1 MFSSKK
7 SPLRAGK
14 PNSVSSV
21 NDVKPWSNPFDSDD
35 GDEKDNKKYISS
47 SKKAS
52 SERALATHK
61 VNTNPFDDIDDNK
74 TPSSITY
81 THQSADR
88 NRFKNSFHDSGDDD
102 EKDNKKYNSSK
113 KNSSER
119 ALVTLEVNTNPFD
132 NIDDNKKPSSYTYA
146 HQSVDRNRFK
156 NNFRDSGG
164 LENQSVQELESYA
177 VYKAEETTKSVHN
190 CLKIAENIREDA
202 TKTLVTLHH
211 QGEQITRSHQ
221 VAADIDRDLSRGEKL
236 LGSLGGLFSKTWKAK
251 KTRTI
256 TGPVIFRDDP
266 VRRKGNHLEQRENLG
281 LTSAS
286 KEKSKLRTPPQE
298 PTAALEKVEFE
309 KGKQDDA
316 LSNLSDLL
324 GELKDI
330 AVDMGSEIERHNK
343 ALSHLDD
350 DVDELNFR
358 VKGANQRGRR
368 LLGK

>member
-1 MFSSKK
+1 MFNSKK

-14 PNSVSSV
+14 PNSVSPV

-35 GDEKDNKKYISS
+35 ENDTKKYNSS
-47 SKKAS
+47 SKKTS
-52 SERALATHK
+52 SGRALVMPE

-74 TPSSITY
+74 KPSSY
-81 THQSADR
+81 AHQSANR
-88 NRFKNSFHDSGDDD
+88 NRFKSNFRDSGDDD
-102 EKDNKKYNSSK
+102 EKDNKKYSSSK

-132 NIDDNKKPSSYTYA
+132 DIDDKKKPSSFTNA

-221 VAADIDRDLSRGEKL
+221 VAADIDRDLSR
-236 LGSLGGLFSKTWKAK
+236 
-251 KTRTI
+251 
-256 TGPVIFRDDP
+256 V
-266 VRRKGNHLEQRENLG
+266 
-281 LTSAS
+281 
-286 KEKSKLRTPPQE
+286 
-298 PTAALEKVEFE
+298 
-309 KGKQDDA
+309 
-316 LSNLSDLL
+316 
-324 GELKDI
+324 
-330 AVDMGSEIERHNK
+330 
-343 ALSHLDD
+343 
-350 DVDELNFR
+350 
-358 VKGANQRGRR
+358 
-368 LLGK
+368 

>member
-1 MFSSKK
+1 MFNSKK

-14 PNSVSSV
+14 PNSVSPV

-35 GDEKDNKKYISS
+35 DDEKDNRKYNS
-47 SKKAS
+47 SKKTS
-52 SERALATHK
+52 SERALVTLE
-61 VNTNPFDDIDDNK
+61 VNTNPFDDMDDNK
-74 TPSSITY
+74 KPSLVTNV
-81 THQSADR
+81 HQSADR
-88 NRFKNSFHDSGDDD
+88 NRFKNKFRDSGDDD
-102 EKDNKKYNSSK
+102 EKDNRKYNSSK

-132 NIDDNKKPSSYTYA
+132 DIDDNKKPSSVTYA
-146 HQSVDRNRFK
+146 HQSADKNRFK
-156 NNFRDSGG
+156 NDFHDSGG

-177 VYKAEETTKSVHN
+177 VYKAGETTKSVHN

-256 TGPVIFRDDP
+256 TGPVIFGDDLI
-266 VRRKGNHLEQRENLG
+266 RRKGNHLEQRENLG

-286 KEKSKLRTPPQE
+286 KGQSKLRTPPQE

-309 KGKQDDA
+309 KEKQDDA

-343 ALSHLDD
+343 ALSHLDS